1 MWATA
6 VVLRKVRWLR
16 NDTGTTLFSGRY
28 CDLYWSCSVIWLTT
42 NNAAHFVKRVMYFK
56 TTMESKEIPIIVV
69 DFGKRVIANIN
80 GTIYS
85 SPELKQKTLYGQ
97 ASMTQMTT
105 IRSAYSIA
113 VILI

>member
-1 MWATA
+1 M
-6 VVLRKVRWLR
+6 
-16 NDTGTTLFSGRY
+16 
-28 CDLYWSCSVIWLTT
+28 
-42 NNAAHFVKRVMYFK
+42 
-56 TTMESKEIPIIVV
+56 PIIVV

-105 IRSAYSIA
+105 IKERLLYSGHSD
-113 VILI
+113 LIF